1 MLKLKTPLKKG
12 SKLLIN
18 AWSFYDWANSVYS
31 LVITTAIFP
40 LYYASIFSNVNYIT
54 VFEFE
59 VKNTAMISFITAFA
73 FIIIVLII
81 PILSGIADYIEN
93 KKIFMKFFV
102 YMGSISCVL
111 LYWFEI
117 ENIFTSLFFYFL
129 ALIGFWSSLVFY
141 NSFLPDIAY
150 PHQQDKTSALG
161 YSMGYIGSV
170 ILLLINLIMVT
181 NPHWFGIEGS
191 FEEASIQAMKY
202 SFITVGLWWF
212 LFSQISFYYLP
223 GKKISKKIS
232 KKILFKGF
240 NELEIVWNEIKLNID
255 LKKFLF
261 AFFVYSTALQT
272 VMLVA
277 TYFGEAE
284 IIWENLSQKTMG
296 LIISILLIQIVAVLG
311 SLLASKSS
319 KIFGNLKTL
328 IFINILWAILCF
340 VAFYITTPS
349 QFYIIA
355 GFVGLVMGAL
365 QPLSRST
372 FSKFLP
378 KTKDTASYFS
388 FYGIAEKIAIII
400 GMIMFGLIDQ
410 ITGSMRGSVLLF
422 LFLFLIGAYLLSK
435 INNAKLIED

>member
-40 LYYASIFSNVNYIT
+40 LYYASIFNDETYIS

-59 VKNTAMISFITAFA
+59 IKNTAMISFITAFA
-73 FIIIVLII
+73 FCIIVIII
-81 PILSGIADYIEN
+81 PILSGIADYVEN
-93 KKIFMKFFV
+93 KKIFMRFFV
-102 YMGSISCVL
+102 YMGSISCVS

-117 ENIFTSLFFYFL
+117 ENIYTGLFFYFL
-129 ALIGFWSSLVFY
+129 ALVGFWSSLVFY

-150 PHQQDKTSALG
+150 PSQHDKTSAFG
-161 YSMGYIGSV
+161 YSMGYIGSI

-181 NPHWFGIEGS
+181 NPYWFGIEGS
-191 FEEASIQAMKY
+191 YDEASIEAMKY

-212 LFSQISFYYLP
+212 LFSHISFYYLP

-232 KKILFKGF
+232 KKILYKGF
-240 NELEIVWNEIKLNID
+240 NELINVWNEIKLNID

-272 VMLVA
+272 VMFVA

-284 IIWENLSQKTMG
+284 ILWENLSQKTMG
-296 LIISILLIQIVAVLG
+296 LIISILLIQIVAIFG
-311 SLLASKSS
+311 SILASKSS
-319 KIFGNLKTL
+319 RIFGNLKTL
-328 IFINILWAILCF
+328 VIINVLWAILCF
-340 VAFYITTPS
+340 IAFYIKTPN

-388 FYGIAEKIAIII
+388 FYGIAEKVAIII
-400 GMIMFGLIDQ
+400 GMVLFGLIDQ

-435 INNAKLIED
+435 IDKSNLIEN